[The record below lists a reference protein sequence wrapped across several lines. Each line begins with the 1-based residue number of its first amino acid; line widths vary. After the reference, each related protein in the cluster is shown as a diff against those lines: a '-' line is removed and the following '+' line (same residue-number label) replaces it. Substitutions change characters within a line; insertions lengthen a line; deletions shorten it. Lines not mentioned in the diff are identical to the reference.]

1 MSTHPLILHLAD
13 QPDLHTPRRIV
24 VAVSGGPDSLA
35 LLHAFLQVRH
45 TAQLYVFHLD
55 HGLRGAESAADAQ
68 FVAACCAAWGVPCHC
83 EQADIRTEAP
93 HLANLSEAARVVR
106 YQRLA
111 RFAQSVAA
119 DAVLVAHHRDDQA
132 ETLLMRLLRGSGLRG
147 LAAMSPSVPWHHWA
161 PDVPGGTAPLLR
173 PLLDIDRSVIDDYI
187 THAGLTPRV
196 DPSNAKQT
204 SFRVRMRTQHLPAL
218 RSEQPHLNH
227 ILATTARHMREA
239 DDFIQHSLDALW
251 PSLATVTAE
260 HVNIDRSA
268 FVALHP
274 VLQRAAARRAIQHLT
289 STLRGIDDGH
299 IDAVRNAF
307 LMRSAIATPLPYDLQ
322 LRWHGQSA
330 ILAIRTTT
338 PSPYAYTQ
346 SPQRIAPGQTIA
358 LAGAQLVCFCIEQAA
373 PLSPFH
379 VCLRHDESYTL
390 RTRQPGDRIGI
401 GHGQHKRLQD
411 VYVDAKIP
419 AHQRATWPVLCA
431 GDAVVWVVGVRVDPD
446 AYADAG
452 YRFEV
457 TGLK

>member
-1 MSTHPLILHLAD
+1 MVL
-13 QPDLHTPRRIV
+13 
-24 VAVSGGPDSLA
+24 AVSGGPDSLA
-35 LLHAFLQVRH
+35 LLHALR
-45 TAQLYVFHLD
+45 QLHPAAMHRVYHLD

-83 EQADIRTEAP
+83 EQADIRAEAP

-111 RFAQSVAA
+111 RYAQSVAA

-187 THAGLTPRV
+187 THAGLTPRI
-196 DPSNAKQT
+196 DPSNAKQ
-204 SFRVRMRTQHLPAL
+204 SSLRVRMRTQHLPAL
-218 RSEQPHLNH
+218 RAEQPHLNH

-239 DDFIQHSLDALW
+239 DAFIQHSLYALW
-251 PSLATVTAE
+251 PSLATVTTE
-260 HVNIDRSA
+260 HVNINRSA
-268 FVALHP
+268 FVDLHL
-274 VLQRAAARRAIQHLT
+274 VLQRAAVRRAINLIT
-289 STLRGIDDGH
+289 GTLRGIDDGH
-299 IDAVRNAF
+299 IDAVRTA
-307 LMRSAIATPLPYDLQ
+307 LLTQSVIATPLPYNVQ

-358 LAGAQLVCFCIEQAA
+358 LAGAKMVCFLIEQAE
-373 PLSPFH
+373 PPSPFH
-379 VCLRHDESYTL
+379 VCLRPDVPYTL
-390 RTRQPGDRIGI
+390 RTRLPGDRIGI
-401 GHGQHKRLQD
+401 GHRQHKHLQD

-419 AHQRATWPVLCA
+419 AHQRATWPVVCA
-431 GDAVVWVVGVRVDPD
+431 GDTVVWVVGVRVDPT
-446 AYADAG
+446 ACADAG

-457 TGLK
+457 TGLS